1 MVFVIL
7 YRYFPIM
14 KTPTYSIPRGT
25 LTLAVIVSLTA
36 GSFTAFGQ
44 EAAIVPKKVVN
55 LIADPEFKDFTY
67 HLNKKKSLTDKREEI
82 WKVEDGKLH
91 VIGKGF
97 GYIRTNKKYKDY
109 HLVMEYMWGE
119 HTWKPR
125 EDQARDCG
133 LLVHGHGADG
143 TLGDTWM
150 SSVEAQLIEGG
161 SGDILVL
168 QGKNPDGSLIPTS
181 LTCEVGKDRDGE
193 AIWKKGGETKAF
205 PEDGKQNQRINWRDR
220 DPDWADVKGYRGA
233 KDIENPVGEWNRMEV
248 ICKGGDMD
256 IYINGELVNSGTKA
270 MPAEGYIC
278 LQTESAECWLR
289 RFELWP
295 LGEFKEEWKEAERSE
310 DLGYSAD
317 GSAILPRRF
326 PMSAEE
332 SLKNWEVDGDFEIE
346 LVASEPLVC
355 DPVDVVWDERGRMF
369 VAEMRDYPLPPEHGP
384 LLSRIRLLDDKDGDG
399 KMDSAV
405 TWADNLD
412 HVQGLL
418 AMNGGLMAT
427 TRNAILFLE
436 DKDGDG
442 KADAPKV
449 LFHSNDP
456 GHNQLQ
462 ISCPRWGLDNAVY
475 LNNGLDG
482 KEIYPEG
489 NEDAKLSFSRL
500 NLRYDP
506 ITKKMDAVTGRGQ
519 FGAGQDDWGRRFFC
533 SNRNPDMFA
542 VMEQAAI
549 KQNPYAGIT
558 DGVED
563 IAPFGGDAKVYPLQ
577 LTHTTADA
585 HAGTYTAACGLGVY
599 RGDLIPQLGGNIFTC
614 EPTGQLVTRSSLEA
628 NGASL
633 KAVRIGDKKEFLASR
648 DTWARPVN
656 VRNGPDGAL
665 YICDMYRQIID
676 HARFMPDEY
685 VKTHYMRAGFDQGRI
700 YRVVPKGGGQRR
712 KIQALPSK
720 SAELVNLLESPNAWH
735 RIGAQRL
742 IVEKQDKSVV
752 PALSQLVMEG
762 KTPVAKVHAM
772 WTLDG
777 LGSLQLEQVKSLLQ
791 AKQGGVVENAIQAAA
806 LRFPDDPGIH
816 KTLLGFV
823 AKHDSGRVRFLSAIE
838 MAGDESPAATE
849 ALTSLARESAA
860 DLWMRNAVLSAS
872 ENRAGTILA
881 TLFRDKSFTDKS
893 LDGHVDLVLE
903 FATAAG
909 ARGNLDELKE
919 ILAAIAEADKKGAWW
934 QYATVTGMSNGL
946 RRSKLKQKSI
956 AALVAS
962 PPEELKA
969 QIPAVKAV
977 LDSAKAELMDSSR
990 PVADRLAALPLVQQ
1004 KGITEMM
1011 PIVEKLIAQTEP
1023 VEIQQAVC
1031 QALSRFDRNVIADF
1045 FFERWKELG
1054 PTPRR
1059 EALALISGNG
1069 KTVISLMKKMQA
1081 GEISPSLMDPMLR
1094 WSLARSKDPETHKL
1108 ATELFGQASGD
1119 RGKVIAEYKPALAKG
1134 GDAAAGKKIFET
1146 NCIVCHRKDGTGV
1159 DVGPDITDVKIK
1171 PADALLSDI
1180 LDPNRMVEER
1190 WAAYTVQ
1197 TKDGRTLMG
1206 LVSDESSDAITLR
1219 MLGGV
1224 VETVPRSEVV
1234 KMETVGLSLMPVGLE
1249 GAITKEQMADLIQY
1263 LRK

>member
-1 MVFVIL
+1 
-7 YRYFPIM
+7 M
-14 KTPTYSIPRGT
+14 KPSIFLIPRLSFI
-25 LTLAVIVSLTA
+25 LTVSGALAA
-36 GSFTAFGQ
+36 GAAVVFGQ
-44 EAAIVPKKVVN
+44 DSAAIAPEKVVN

-82 WKVEDGKLH
+82 WKVEDGQLH

-109 HLVMEYMWGE
+109 HLVMEYKWGE

-125 EDQARDCG
+125 EDRARDCG

-168 QGKNPDGSLIPTS
+168 QGKNPDGSLIPSS
-181 LTCEVGKDRDGE
+181 LTCEVVKDRDGE
-193 AIWKKGGETKAF
+193 DIWKKGGEAKAF
-205 PEDGKQNQRINWRDR
+205 PEKGKQNQRINWRDR
-220 DPDWADVKGYRGA
+220 DPDWDDVKGYRGS

-248 ICKGGDMD
+248 VCKGGNMD
-256 IYINGELVNSGTKA
+256 VYINGELVNSGTKA
-270 MPAEGYIC
+270 MPAEGFIC

-295 LGEFKEEWKEAERSE
+295 LGEFKEPWKVAERSE
-310 DLGYSAD
+310 DLGYSPD

-326 PMSAEE
+326 AISAEE
-332 SLKNWEVDGDFEIE
+332 SLKSWEVDGDFEIE

-399 KMDSAV
+399 RMDSAV

-418 AMNGGLMAT
+418 PMKGGLLAT

-442 KADAPKV
+442 KADEPTV
-449 LFHSNDP
+449 LFRSNDP
-456 GHNQLQ
+456 RHNQLQ
-462 ISCPRWGLDNAVY
+462 ISAPRWGLDNAVY

-489 NEDAKLSFSRL
+489 NEDAKMKITRL

-506 ITKKMDAVTGRGQ
+506 KSGYMGAVTGRGQ
-519 FGAGQDDWGRRFFC
+519 FGATQDDWARRYFC
-533 SNRNPDMFA
+533 SNRNPAMFA

-549 KQNPYAGIT
+549 KQNPFAGIT

-563 IAPFGGDAKVYPLQ
+563 VAPAGGAKVYPLQ

-585 HAGTYTAACGLGVY
+585 HAGTYTAACGVGVY
-599 RGDLIPQLGGNIFTC
+599 RGDLVPQLRGNIFTC
-614 EPTGQLVTRSSLEA
+614 EPTGQLVTRSSLEP

-633 KAVRIGDKKEFLASR
+633 KAIRIGEKKEFIASR

-665 YICDMYRQIID
+665 YIVDMYRQIID
-676 HARFMPDEY
+676 HARFMPEEY
-685 VKTHYMRAGFDQGRI
+685 TKTHYMRAGFDQGRI
-700 YRVVPKGGGQRR
+700 YRVVPKGGDKRR
-712 KIQALPSK
+712 KIQALPRK
-720 SAELVNLLESPNAWH
+720 ANELVALLESPNAWH

-752 PALSQLVMEG
+752 PALNKLVTGG
-762 KTPVAKVHAM
+762 KTAQAQVHAM

-777 LGSLQLEQVKSLLQ
+777 LESLKLEQVKALLQ
-791 AKQGGVVENAIQAAA
+791 SKEGGVVENAIQAAI
-806 LRFPDDPGIH
+806 LRFPGDADIH

-823 AKHDSGRVRFLSAIE
+823 GKHASGRVQFMAAIE
-838 MAGDESPAATE
+838 MAGDESAAATK
-849 ALTSLARESAA
+849 ALTALTRGNTA
-860 DLWMRNAVLSAS
+860 DEWMRKGVLSAS
-872 ENRAGTILA
+872 ENRAGKILA
-881 TLFRDKSFTDKS
+881 ALLRDKSFTGKAAE
-893 LDGHVDLVLE
+893 GHADLVLQ

-909 ARGNLDELKE
+909 ARGDLGELKE
-919 ILAAIAEADKKGAWW
+919 VLEAIAAADEKGTWW
-934 QYATVTGMSNGL
+934 QYATVTGMSSGL

-962 PPEELKA
+962 PPEELKE

-977 LDSAKAELMDSSR
+977 LDSAKEKLKDRSR

-1004 KGITEMM
+1004 KGMAEML
-1011 PIVEKLIAQTEP
+1011 PIVEKLIDQKEP
-1023 VEIQQAVC
+1023 VEIQQAAC

-1059 EALALISGNG
+1059 EALVLISANG
-1069 KTVISLMKKMQA
+1069 KTVMRLMKKMKA
-1081 GEISPSLMDPMLR
+1081 GEISPALMDPMRR
-1094 WSLARSKDPETHKL
+1094 WSLGRSKDPATHKL

-1119 RGKVIAEYKPALAKG
+1119 RGKVIAEYKPAIAKG
-1134 GDAAAGKKIFET
+1134 GDAVAGMKVFET
-1146 NCIVCHRKDGTGV
+1146 NCIVCHRKNGKGV

-1171 PADALLSDI
+1171 PAEALLSDI

-1190 WAAYTVQ
+1190 WSAYTLQ

-1206 LVSDESSDAITLR
+1206 LVSAETTEAVTLK
-1219 MLGGV
+1219 MLGGI
-1224 VETVPRSEVV
+1224 VEIVPRDEIV
-1234 KMETVGLSLMPVGLE
+1234 KMETVGISLMPVGLE
-1249 GAITKEQMADLIQY
+1249 GAISKEQMADLIQF
-1263 LRK
+1263 LKK

>member
-1 MVFVIL
+1 MIPPTFLNSRLSLVLALSTSFVFSSSAL
-7 YRYFPIM
+7 Y
-14 KTPTYSIPRGT
+14 SQD
-25 LTLAVIVSLTA
+25 S
-36 GSFTAFGQ
+36 
-44 EAAIVPKKVVN
+44 AAIAPDKVVN
-55 LIADPEFKDFTY
+55 LMADPDFKDFTY

-82 WKVEDGKLH
+82 WKIEDGQLH

-109 HLVMEYMWGE
+109 HLVMEYKWGE

-125 EDQARDCG
+125 EDRARDCG

-143 TLGDTWM
+143 SLADTWM

-161 SGDILVL
+161 SGDVLVL
-168 QGKNPDGSLIPTS
+168 QGKDSEGKLIPSS
-181 LTCEVGKDRDGE
+181 LTSEVIKDRDGE
-193 AIWKKGGETKAF
+193 DIWKKGGVAKAF
-205 PEDGKQNQRINWRDR
+205 PEAGKQNQRINWRDR

-248 ICKGGDMD
+248 ICKGGNMD
-256 IYINGELVNSGTKA
+256 VYINGELVNSGTKA
-270 MPAEGYIC
+270 MPAEGFIC

-295 LGEFKEEWKEAERSE
+295 LGEFKEPWKVAERSE
-310 DLGYSAD
+310 DLGYSPD

-326 PMSAEE
+326 ALSAEE
-332 SLKNWEVDGDFEIE
+332 SLKSWVVDGDFEIE

-399 KMDSAV
+399 KMDTAI

-418 AMNGGLMAT
+418 PMRGGLLAT

-442 KADAPKV
+442 KADEPTV
-449 LFHSNDP
+449 LFRSNDP
-456 GHNQLQ
+456 RHNQLQ
-462 ISCPRWGLDNAVY
+462 ISAPRWGLDNAVY

-489 NEDAKLSFSRL
+489 NEDAKLKFGRM

-506 ITKKMDAVTGRGQ
+506 VSKAMSAVTGRGQ
-519 FGAGQDDWGRRFFC
+519 FGATQDDWARRFFC

-542 VMEQAAI
+542 VMEQSAI
-549 KQNPYAGIT
+549 KRNPYAGIT

-563 IAPFGGDAKVYPLQ
+563 IAPFGGAAKVYPLQ

-585 HAGTYTAACGLGVY
+585 HAGTYTAACGIGVY
-599 RGDLIPQLGGNIFTC
+599 RGDLVPKLSGNIFTC

-648 DTWARPVN
+648 DTWSRPVN
-656 VRNGPDGAL
+656 TRNGPDGAL

-676 HARFMPDEY
+676 HARFMPEEY
-685 VKTHYMRAGFDQGRI
+685 TKTHYMRAGFDQGRI
-700 YRVVPKGGGQRR
+700 YRIVPKGGGKKR
-712 KIQALPSK
+712 KIQALPRK
-720 SAELVNLLESPNAWH
+720 AGDLAALLESPNAWH

-742 IVEKQDKSVV
+742 IVEKQDKSVI
-752 PALSQLVMEG
+752 PALNKLVSEG
-762 KTPVAKVHAM
+762 KTPQSQVHAM
-772 WTLDG
+772 WALHG
-777 LGSLQLEQVKSLLQ
+777 LGSLKLEQVQSLLQ
-791 AKQGGVVENAIQAAA
+791 SKESGVVENAIQAAA
-806 LRFPDDPGIH
+806 LLFAGNVEVH
-816 KTLLGFV
+816 KTLLAFV
-823 AKHDSGRVRFLSAIE
+823 NQHHSGQVQFMAAIE
-838 MAGDESPAATE
+838 MVDDQSAAATQ
-849 ALTSLARESAA
+849 ALTTLTLKNAA
-860 DLWMRNAVLSAS
+860 DEWMRKAVLSAS
-872 ENRAGTILA
+872 ENRAGKILA
-881 TLFRDKSFTDKS
+881 ALLRDKDFINKAKP
-893 LDGHVDLVLE
+893 GHADLVLQ

-909 ARGNLDELKE
+909 ARGDLGELKE
-919 ILAAIAEADKKGAWW
+919 VLLTIADADKKGAWW
-934 QYATVTGMSNGL
+934 QYATVTGLSTGL

-969 QIPAVKAV
+969 QIPAVKEV
-977 LDSAKAELMDSSR
+977 LDSAKTLLKDRSR
-990 PVADRLAALPLVQQ
+990 PIADRLAALPLVQQ
-1004 KGITEMM
+1004 KGIVEML
-1011 PIVEKLIAQTEP
+1011 PIVEDLIDQHEP
-1023 VEIQQAVC
+1023 VEIQKAAC
-1031 QALSRFDRNVIADF
+1031 QALSRFDRNVVADF

-1059 EALALISGNG
+1059 EALALISANG
-1069 KTVISLMKKMQA
+1069 KTVLLLMKKMKD
-1081 GEISPSLMDPMLR
+1081 GEISASLMDPMRR
-1094 WSLARSKDPETHKL
+1094 WALARSKDPATHKL

-1119 RGKVIAEYKPALAKG
+1119 RGKVIAEYKPLVAKG
-1134 GDAAAGKKIFET
+1134 GDAEAGRKVFET
-1146 NCIVCHRKDGTGV
+1146 NCVVCHRKNGKGV

-1171 PADALLSDI
+1171 PAEALLSDI

-1190 WAAYTVQ
+1190 WSAYTVQ
-1197 TKDGRTLMG
+1197 VKDGRTLMG
-1206 LVSDESSDAITLR
+1206 LVSNESTDAVTLKL
-1219 MLGGV
+1219 MGGI
-1224 VETVPRSEVV
+1224 VETVPRSEIV

-1249 GAITKEQMADLIQY
+1249 GAITKEQMADLIQF
-1263 LRK
+1263 LKK